1 MFGFL
6 NVNKPKGMTS
16 HDVIGIL
23 RKVTKIKQIGHA
35 GTLDP
40 FAVGVLPVSI
50 GKATRLIEYLDDDK
64 EYLAQIS
71 FGKSTDTYDIDGKVT
86 FTCNTK
92 VTLQDIALSLKAFEG
107 EISQMPPIYSAIKVD
122 GKKLYE
128 YARKGQEVNIE
139 PRKVFIEKIKLQD
152 FDEENQTAQVLIKCS
167 KGTYI
172 RSIAHD
178 LGQNLK
184 VGAYLSNLTR
194 TQAGSFLLKNS
205 VNLEDLKNIQDV
217 EKNLLNPLDVL
228 TLPKFEINPEE
239 YKKVL
244 QGQVINA
251 DGKISDFQSDFLI
264 LIYNNGVS
272 AIATLDGNAIKV
284 KKVFG

>member
-128 YARKGQEVNIE
+128 YARKGQEVDIE

-184 VGAYLSNLTR
+184 VGAYLSKLTR
-194 TQAGSFLLKNS
+194 TQSGSFLLKNS

-244 QGQVINA
+244 QGQAINA